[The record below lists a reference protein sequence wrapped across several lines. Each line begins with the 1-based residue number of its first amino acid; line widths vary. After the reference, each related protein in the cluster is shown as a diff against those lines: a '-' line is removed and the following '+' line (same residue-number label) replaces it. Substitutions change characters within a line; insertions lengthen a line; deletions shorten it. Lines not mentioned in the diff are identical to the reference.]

1 MSKRRVQYE
10 ILAIS
15 DRGNELC
22 SGGAHDTE
30 HLALQSVGSVLS
42 SSPNATS
49 WEIVK
54 VSRVV
59 VRKGKGA
66 PTKKDL
72 ATSQRR

>member
-10 ILAIS
+10 IISIS

-30 HLALQSVGSVLS
+30 HLALQSIESVLS
-42 SSPNATS
+42 TSPNATS

-72 ATSQRR
+72 ITSRHR